1 MIEMVSAIIAGVAV
15 VVAVVFGIRN
25 HRLGKQNSDL
35 QKRLLALEESR
46 ENDRI
51 REAAKANLVADILRG
66 DGTGPAWRL
75 EIENRGRAEAR
86 DVTVMLEGQPI
97 LDHPGVAPATRQGLN
112 QQLCHLPG
120 GARFRYVLAPSLQ
133 CRPPWEL
140 YITWTDDSGEPGAYQ
155 TTLTF

>member
-1 MIEMVSAIIAGVAV
+1 MIEAAGVIITVISV
-15 VVAVVFGIRN
+15 VVAIVFGIRN

-51 REAAKANLVADILRG
+51 RERAKASLVADTLRG
-66 DGTGPAWRL
+66 DGSGPAWRL
-75 EIENRGRAEAR
+75 EVENKGRAEAR
-86 DVTVMLEGQPI
+86 EITVLLDGQAI
-97 LDHPGVAPATRQGLN
+97 LNHPGVERATRQGLN
-112 QQLCHLPG
+112 DELRHLPS
-120 GARFRYVLAPSLQ
+120 GARFRYVLAPTRQ

-140 YITWTDDSGEPGAYQ
+140 HITWTDDSGEPGAYQ